1 MSHVIVGHPQ
11 QKRPRLL
18 LTAIAIATLLGSA
31 LVLLAGAAPASAS
44 TLSVCQRGCAYTEIG
59 PAVAAASDGDTVGV
73 GPGTYVG
80 GFTIDQNLSL
90 VGAGAQK
97 TIIRGGG
104 SVLTIG
110 TFGATTEPTV
120 SISGVTITG
129 GLAQTSP
136 ESIPFFGIPGVWA
149 TGGGIDIP
157 PNADFSG
164 GATVTISNSV
174 ITGNRADPTA
184 EVDSGFPC
192 PGFSDGECPYA
203 AALGGGIDSWGMLTL
218 RNSTVS
224 DNSAGSAGTSSD
236 ADGAGICSSAGS
248 VTLTNTVMSRNH
260 AVATGP
266 NGREAEGGAINVAC
280 MGPGENDPLT
290 VLNSTITDNT
300 ATVTSNLPVF
310 YLGSG
315 PISMNAASAG
325 IDDGQYSFPVTI
337 ENTSVTNN
345 VAIAND
351 PMGEPQGFN
360 AAISV
365 AGPLSMTNSVVSGNR
380 SITNAATS
388 ADVGPEGGIIG
399 AGGGGTITNT
409 LITNNVSDM
418 FSPGIA
424 AVIGALEDFGVTSS
438 LTVQNS
444 TISGNTAKAISTS
457 STGEANI
464 FGVGLSNGGP
474 IVLIG
479 DHVNDNLGTARGPSG
494 TAQGGGVWSSSEVYS
509 PVPPQLTLEDTTVT
523 QNALIGSHGITVQG
537 GGLFTDPSE
546 SVTLTHSLIALN
558 FPDQCFGIC

>member
-11 QKRPRLL
+11 QERPRLL
-18 LTAIAIATLLGSA
+18 RTAIAIATLLGSA

-59 PAVAAASDGDTVGV
+59 PAVAAAGDGDTVSV
-73 GPGTYVG
+73 GPGTYLG
-80 GFTIDQNLSL
+80 GFTIDQNLSV
-90 VGAGAQK
+90 VGAGDQK

-104 SVLTIG
+104 SVVTIG
-110 TFGATTEPTV
+110 SFGATTEPTV

-129 GLAQTSP
+129 GVAQTSP
-136 ESIPFFGIPGVWA
+136 ESIPFFGVPGVWA

-218 RNSTVS
+218 RNSIVS

-280 MGPGENDPLT
+280 MGPGENDPLI
-290 VLNSTITDNT
+290 VMNSTITDNT

-315 PISMNAASAG
+315 PISMNAAAAG

-380 SITNAATS
+380 SITIAATS
-388 ADVGPEGGIIG
+388 ADVGPEGGVIG
-399 AGGGGTITNT
+399 AGGGGTINNT
-409 LITNNVSDM
+409 PHHEQCLRH
-418 FSPGIA
+418 
-424 AVIGALEDFGVTSS
+424 
-438 LTVQNS
+438 VQPRNR
-444 TISGNTAKAISTS
+444 
-457 STGEANI
+457 
-464 FGVGLSNGGP
+464 GGYRRP
-474 IVLIG
+474 RRLRCHQFV
-479 DHVNDNLGTARGPSG
+479 DRPEQHD
-494 TAQGGGVWSSSEVYS
+494 
-509 PVPPQLTLEDTTVT
+509 
-523 QNALIGSHGITVQG
+523 
-537 GGLFTDPSE
+537 
-546 SVTLTHSLIALN
+546 
-558 FPDQCFGIC
+558 